1 MTKLTNKE
9 KRKLYLIGYKSF
21 NKNRPTQDEHD
32 LKMVK
37 KIKECSR
44 GGKVAIGVTS
54 QYFYDSYDYNVEG
67 YNDERIY
74 YIPSHYTAYRHLYK
88 EVMDGADCPTSVRII
103 EEGKWL
109 NDYTE

>member
-1 MTKLTNKE
+1 MKKETKKHI
-9 KRKLYLIGYKSF
+9 KKLYLKGIFYKR
-21 NKNRPTQDEHD
+21 NRPSQDEHD

-44 GGKVAIGVTS
+44 DGKIAVGVTS

-88 EVMDGADCPTSVRII
+88 EIMDGADCPTSVRII
-103 EEGKWL
+103 EEGKWIL
-109 NDYTE
+109 S